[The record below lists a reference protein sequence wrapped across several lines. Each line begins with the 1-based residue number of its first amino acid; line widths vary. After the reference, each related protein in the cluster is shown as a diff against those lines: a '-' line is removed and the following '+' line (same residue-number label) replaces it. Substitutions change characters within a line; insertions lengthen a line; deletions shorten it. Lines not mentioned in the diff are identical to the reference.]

1 MIMKIATKLA
11 AVALLVSLPISA
23 EAHRI
28 WMLPS
33 ATVLSGDDPWVTVD
47 AAVSN
52 DLFYFEHF
60 PLRLA
65 NIGAEEGGE
74 PAAGAK
80 GAKGKGGPGGR
91 RGGRPAELV
100 VVAPDGSSVEA
111 QNGNM
116 GRYRSTFDVHLKQK
130 GTYRIA
136 AINEILFAS
145 YKLAG
150 ESKRW
155 RGTAESLAKEIPT
168 GAEDLRVTEGYNR
181 VEVFVTSGKPTDTA
195 LKSTGKGL
203 ELLPITHPNDLMV
216 GETVKFRFVA
226 DGKPAAN
233 MAVKV
238 IPGGIRYRD
247 KLGEMDFK
255 TDGEGVLSLK
265 VEAPGM
271 YWLNASMD
279 DLPSTIDKAK
289 RRVGYVATLEF
300 LPQ

>member
-1 MIMKIATKLA
+1 MKTTAKLA
-11 AVALLVSLPISA
+11 AVAFLACVPISA
-23 EAHRI
+23 EAHRV

-33 ATVLSGDDPWVTVD
+33 ATVLSGEDPWVTVD

-60 PLRLA
+60 PMRLA
-65 NIGAEEGGE
+65 NIGADDGGP

-80 GAKGKGGPGGR
+80 APKGKGPAGR

-100 VVAPDGSSVEA
+100 VTAPDGSTVEA
-111 QNGNM
+111 QNGST
-116 GRYRSTFDVHLKQK
+116 GRYRSTFDVHLTQK
-130 GTYRIA
+130 GTYRIS
-136 AINEILFAS
+136 AINEMLTAS
-145 YKLAG
+145 YKAG
-150 ESKRW
+150 GETKRW
-155 RGTAESLAKEIPT
+155 RGTAEALAKEVPAD
-168 GAEDLRVTEGYNR
+168 AEGLRVTEGHNR

-203 ELLPITHPNDLMV
+203 ELLPVTHPNDLIV
-216 GETVKFRFVA
+216 GEAVKFRFVA

-255 TDGEGVLSLK
+255 TDSEGILNFK

-271 YWLNASMD
+271 YWLNASMG
-279 DLPSTIDKAK
+279 DLPSTVDKAK
-289 RRVGYVATLEF
+289 RRIGYVATLEF

>member
-1 MIMKIATKLA
+1 MRTTAKLA
-11 AVALLVSLPISA
+11 AIALLAVLPVSA
-23 EAHRI
+23 QAHRI

-33 ATVLSGDDPWVTVD
+33 ATVLSGEDPWVTVD

-65 NIGAEEGGE
+65 NIGADDEGP

-80 GAKGKGGPGGR
+80 APKGKGGPGGR
-91 RGGRPAELV
+91 RGGRPADLV
-100 VVAPDGSSVEA
+100 VIAPDGSTAEA
-111 QNGNM
+111 QNGSM

-136 AINEILFAS
+136 AINQMLTAS
-145 YKLAG
+145 YKSGG
-150 ESKRW
+150 ETKRW
-155 RGTAESLAKEIPT
+155 RGTADALAKEIPADT
-168 GAEDLRVTEGYNR
+168 EDLRVTESYNR

-195 LKSTGKGL
+195 LKSTGQGL

-216 GETVKFRFVA
+216 GEMVKFRFVA
-226 DGKPAAN
+226 DGKPAGN
-233 MAVKV
+233 MMVKV

-255 TDGEGVLSLK
+255 TDSDGVLSFK

-271 YWLNASMD
+271 YWLNASVS

>member
-1 MIMKIATKLA
+1 MKTATKLA
-11 AVALLVSLPISA
+11 AIALLVSLPLSA
-23 EAHRI
+23 QAHRI

-52 DLFYFEHF
+52 DLFYFEHH

-65 NIGAEEGGE
+65 NIGADDDGP
-74 PAAGAK
+74 PAAAAK
-80 GAKGKGGPGGR
+80 GPKGKGPAR

-100 VVAPDGSSVEA
+100 VIAPDGSTVEA
-111 QNGNM
+111 QNGST

-136 AINEILFAS
+136 AINEMLFAS
-145 YKLAG
+145 YKLGG
-150 ESKRW
+150 ETKRW
-155 RGTAESLAKEIPT
+155 RGTADTLSKDIPAN
-168 GAEDLRVTEGYNR
+168 AEDVKVTEGYNR
-181 VEVFVTSGKPTDTA
+181 VELFVTSGKPTDTA

-203 ELLPITHPNDLMV
+203 ELLPVTHPNDLMV

-255 TDGEGVLSLK
+255 TDGEGILSFK

-271 YWLNASMD
+271 YWLNASMS
-279 DLPSTIDKAK
+279 DLPSTINKAT
-289 RRVGYVATLEF
+289 RRVGYTATLEF

>member
-1 MIMKIATKLA
+1 MKATAKLA
-11 AVALLVSLPISA
+11 AVALLACVPISA

-33 ATVLSGDDPWVTVD
+33 ATVLSGDDPWVTID

-65 NIGAEEGGE
+65 NIGADEDEQPPMGG
-74 PAAGAK
+74 
-80 GAKGKGGPGGR
+80 KGKSKGPEGR
-91 RGGRPAELV
+91 RGGRPAELSV
-100 VVAPDGSSVEA
+100 IAPDGSTVEA
-111 QNGNM
+111 QNGST
-116 GRYRSTFDVHLKQK
+116 GRYRSTFDVHLTQK

-136 AINEILFAS
+136 AINDTLTAS
-145 YKLAG
+145 YKVG
-150 ESKRW
+150 GDRKRW
-155 RGTAESLAKEIPT
+155 RGTAESLAKEVPAD
-168 GAEDLRVTEGYNR
+168 AEDLRVTEGYNR

-203 ELLPITHPNDLMV
+203 ELLPVTHPNDLVV

-233 MAVKV
+233 MAIKV

-247 KLGEMDFK
+247 QLGEMDFE
-255 TDGEGVLSLK
+255 TDGEGIVSFK

-271 YWLNASMD
+271 YWLNATMS
-279 DLPSTIDKAK
+279 DLPSTVEKAK
-289 RRVGYVATLEF
+289 RRLGYVATLEF

>member
-1 MIMKIATKLA
+1 MKTTAKLA
-11 AVALLVSLPISA
+11 AVALLVSLPLSA

-52 DLFYFEHF
+52 DLFYFEHH

-65 NIGAEEGGE
+65 NIGADDDGP
-74 PAAGAK
+74 PAAAAK
-80 GAKGKGGPGGR
+80 GPKGKGPAGR
-91 RGGRPAELV
+91 RGGRPAELTV
-100 VVAPDGSSVEA
+100 TAPDGSAIEA
-111 QNGNM
+111 QNGST

-136 AINEILFAS
+136 AINDMLFAS
-145 YKLAG
+145 YKLGG
-150 ESKRW
+150 ERKRW
-155 RGTAESLAKEIPT
+155 RGTAETLSKDIPAN
-168 GAEDLRVTEGYNR
+168 AEDLNVTEGHSR

-203 ELLPITHPNDLMV
+203 ELLPVTHPNDLVV

-233 MAVKV
+233 MDVKV

-255 TDGEGVLSLK
+255 TDGEGVLSFK
-265 VEAPGM
+265 VETPGM
-271 YWLNASMD
+271 YWLNASLR
-279 DLPSTIDKAK
+279 DLPSTIEKAK
-289 RRVGYVATLEF
+289 RRIGYTATLEF

>member
-1 MIMKIATKLA
+1 MKTTAKLA
-11 AVALLVSLPISA
+11 AIALIACLPVSA
-23 EAHRI
+23 EAHRL

-33 ATVLSGDDPWVTVD
+33 ATVLSGDDPWITID

-60 PLRLA
+60 PMRLG
-65 NIGAEEGGE
+65 NIGADDDGP
-74 PAAGAK
+74 PAAAAK
-80 GAKGKGGPGGR
+80 GPKGKGPAGR

-100 VVAPDGSSVEA
+100 VTAPDGSTVEA
-111 QNGNM
+111 QNGNT

-136 AINEILFAS
+136 AINEMLFAS
-145 YKLAG
+145 YKLGG
-150 ESKRW
+150 ERKRW
-155 RGTAESLAKEIPT
+155 RGTADTLAKEIPAN
-168 GAEDLRVTEGYNR
+168 AEELSVTEGYNR
-181 VEVFVTSGKPTDTA
+181 VEIFVTSGKPTDTA

-203 ELLPITHPNDLMV
+203 ELLPMTHPNDLMV

-233 MAVKV
+233 MPVKV

-255 TDGEGVLSLK
+255 TDGEGVLSFK
-265 VEAPGM
+265 VETPGM
-271 YWLNASMD
+271 YWLNASLS

-289 RRVGYVATLEF
+289 RRVGYTATLEF